1 MGFRL
6 FTYNC
11 VRVIFYL
18 SVYISII
25 WWGWSI
31 LCDRHQWHV
40 LLFTKL
46 ATNEN
51 DPFALCWLVKSQ
63 FYRLFAGKV
72 CDHPK
77 TNWKINSRHLETDL
91 WSILYPFSYICY
103 ILQVFTFMYK
113 NLVCYLHKLKL
124 NFGSQSEKSI
134 ENGPNVF
141 VLMVSKFSK

>member
-1 MGFRL
+1 MWFRL

-18 SVYISII
+18 SVYISSV
-25 WWGWSI
+25 WWGWRK
-31 LCDRHQWHV
+31 LCDRHQWRV

-63 FYRLFAGKV
+63 LYRLFVGKV

-77 TNWKINSRHLETDL
+77 TNQKINSHRYLETDFL
-91 WSILYPFSYICY
+91 SILYLFSYICY
-103 ILQVFTFMYK
+103 ILLVVTFMFKTWYVILINWSCILGHNQK
-113 NLVCYLHKLKL
+113 NRL
-124 NFGSQSEKSI
+124 NMDQT
-134 ENGPNVF
+134 
-141 VLMVSKFSK
+141 